1 MPVCP
6 KCQTENG
13 DDVDFCSS
21 CGNYLRWDPTR
32 LQPAVK
38 LPDLEP
44 AAAAPAAA
52 PPETPAAPAP
62 SEPVEG
68 PPADGNPTPPAPPPL
83 AEPPAEPQAPPAVD
97 LPAAAAVMRT
107 MDMPVIRAGDPRPPG
122 AEGVPSTVAPEAVQ
136 ISLTYPELPGDEQKL
151 LVEAGGRA
159 ALPAVI
165 RNQSGI
171 VDNYEIQVKGMREEW
186 WNVVPPSVYLVP
198 FGAPSGT
205 YEQEVQIN
213 FTPPRTAEA
222 EARIWELEVVAVS
235 RAQNEVAGTTP
246 ARVEITPYE
255 QLETELRPEI
265 VSGRRRGEFA
275 LMVRNRA
282 NAPIDTVIT
291 GVDQQNHL
299 EFNFKKSEFTAEPGR
314 RDGTTFTV
322 KPKHLIWIGRPTDR
336 RFEVSARGVR
346 GESSARPMNGTFRQ
360 KPFLPWWVLIVAPAI
375 LAAAIFLYSLIP
387 HKTKV
392 PDLHGMTATA
402 AALALTK
409 ANLKAPSQP
418 PAEVPSKTVAYLH
431 VVRQSPSYHKGPV
444 EAGHFTPNKVKV
456 GTVVT
461 FFVAEP
467 RVPNL
472 VGATQAEAQKVL
484 PTLKLMLGQPKVKLV
499 HGKVNGKKVKI
510 GTIISQSPPAKTP
523 VQEGTTVTVTVAVGS
538 GLRTVPNVV
547 GQGIAQASAIVKG
560 AGLTPVLNPLPST
573 VNPTTAKISLQVP
586 SALTKEKAGSAVTIY
601 VNPPAPPKT
610 TPTST
615 STTPVASGA
624 LAGLSAAAA
633 AAQVKAAGATPVVT
647 KEFNAAAPGTVV
659 GTNPATVQKGATVQV
674 IVSAGL
680 PPLAFSDGNSI
691 FVTSAV
697 DGKATK
703 KIAASGQTEDEP
715 SWQPNGNLIAYR
727 RGPSGNANQGQIWM
741 VDVTKGATSAHQMTA
756 GPDDR
761 RPAFSPDGK
770 AIAFI
775 RRTTSST
782 GAVDGDLCFVRT
794 ASTLRQ
800 GACIKDTQ
808 FNVDRP
814 TWSPDGRAI
823 LVIANPVSSPA
834 QLDVGEYTTARPFS
848 SSPSDWV
855 WQGLITDKMHPSTGH
870 NDVLY
875 AAFSP
880 DGTQVALVANWTNNQ
895 VFSVYLAPWASGQ
908 LGTPK
913 QLAPSVRAC
922 EVAWRSDGGEL
933 VVTQADNGCT
943 NAQGALVRV
952 DPANSGTTTTIRSS
966 ASQNPTWKQEPTPS

>member
-1 MPVCP
+1 MPICP
-6 KCQTENG
+6 KCNAENG
-13 DDVDFCSS
+13 DDVDFCAN

-44 AAAAPAAA
+44 AAPAPA
-52 PPETPAAPAP
+52 
-62 SEPVEG
+62 EPVEG
-68 PPADGNPTPPAPPPL
+68 PPADEAPAAAAPP
-83 AEPPAEPQAPPAVD
+83 PPAEPEAPPAVD
-97 LPAAAAVMRT
+97 LPSAAAAMRT

-122 AEGVPSTVAPEAVQ
+122 AEGIPSIIEPEAVQ

-151 LVEAGGRA
+151 VVEAGGRA
-159 ALPAVI
+159 TLPAVI

-205 YEQEVQIN
+205 YEEEVQIN
-213 FTPPRTAEA
+213 FTPPRSAEA
-222 EARIWELEVVAVS
+222 EARVWEVEVVAVS
-235 RAQNEVAGTTP
+235 RAQGEVAGKTP
-246 ARVEITPYE
+246 GRVEITPYE
-255 QLETELRPEI
+255 QLETELRPAI
-265 VSGRRRGEFA
+265 VSGRRRGEYA

-299 EFNFKKSEFTAEPGR
+299 EFNFKKPEFTADPGR

-346 GESSARPMNGTFRQ
+346 GESSARPMTGTFRQ
-360 KPFLPWWVLIVAPAI
+360 KPFLPWWLLIAAPAI
-375 LAAAIFLYSLIP
+375 LAAAVFLYSLIP
-387 HKTKV
+387 HKTTV
-392 PDLHGMTATA
+392 PDLHGMTAAT
-402 AALALTK
+402 AALAIQK
-409 ANLKAPSQP
+409 ANLKAPTQP
-418 PAEVPSKTVAYLH
+418 PAEVPSPTVAYLH
-431 VVRQSPSYHKGPV
+431 VVRQNPSWHKGPV
-444 EAGHFTPNKVKV
+444 DHGHFTANKVKA

-484 PTLKLMLGQPKVKLV
+484 PGLKLMLGQPKVQLV
-499 HGKVNGKKVKI
+499 HGKFHGKKVKI
-510 GTIISQSPPAKTP
+510 GTIISQSPPAQTS
-523 VQEGTTVTVTVAVGS
+523 VAEGSTVTIVVAVGS

-547 GQGIAQASAIVKG
+547 GQGIAKASALIKG
-560 AGLTPVLNPLPST
+560 AGLAPVLNPLPT
-573 VNPTTAKISLQVP
+573 GVNPTTAKISLQVP
-586 SALTKEKAGSAVTIY
+586 TALTKEKAGSSVTIY
-601 VNPPAPPKT
+601 VNPPAPPKKPSAS
-610 TPTST
+610 PT
-615 STTPVASGA
+615 TTPVQASA

-633 AAQVKAAGATPVVT
+633 AAQIKAAGANPVTT
-647 KEFNAAAPGTVV
+647 KEFNAAPVGTVV
-659 GTNPATVQKGATVQV
+659 GTNPATVSKGATVQV

-680 PPLAFSDGNSI
+680 PPLAFSDGSSI
-691 FVTSAV
+691 YVTSAV
-697 DGKATK
+697 DGKGTK
-703 KIAASGQTEDEP
+703 KIAASGQNEDEP

-727 RGPSGNANQGQIWM
+727 RGPAGNADQGQIWT
-741 VDVTKGATSAHQMTA
+741 VDATKGATSARQMTA

-770 AIAFI
+770 VIAFI
-775 RRTTSST
+775 RRTTSSS

-800 GACIKDTQ
+800 GSCITDTQ

-823 LVIANPVSSPA
+823 LVIANPVSTPN
-834 QLDVGEYTTARPFS
+834 QIDVGEYTTARPFS

-870 NDVLY
+870 NDVIY

-913 QLAPSVRAC
+913 QISPTVRAC

-952 DPANSGTTTTIRSS
+952 DPASAGTTTTIRSS